1 MRLKSLVTV
10 IAFAIPMTVAQAQG
24 IPVIDPAL
32 NSQTIRNQI
41 ETITQWSNQL
51 KSMAAQYQQLQ
62 QTYQKATQTL
72 DALKGASN
80 LGEVLDAL
88 PVNSISPDLADA
100 ISNVRSLANF
110 DKYRSRY
117 PTLADAPKMNKLF
130 DTLAGQNAT
139 MEKVYKDTSDRLNNI
154 KSLQSLINFAR
165 DPGDKLDLANRIA
178 TEQATVQAN
187 LNLAAAYEQISKA
200 EADEAGRQAKKEW
213 ICQQFNES
221 GC

>member
-1 MRLKSLVTV
+1 MRLKSLVAV

-88 PVNSISPDLADA
+88 PVNSISPDLAKA
-100 ISNVRSLANF
+100 ISDVKSLADF
-110 DKYRSRY
+110 SKFRSRY
-117 PTLADAPKMNKLF
+117 PILTAAPKLNKMY
-130 DTLAGQNAT
+130 DTIAGQNAT
-139 MEKVYKDTSDRLNNI
+139 FSKIYKETASRLDNI
-154 KSLQSLINFAR
+154 KSLQARINAAK
-165 DPGDKLDLANRIA
+165 DPGDKLDLANRLT
-178 TEQATVQAN
+178 TEQANVQAN
-187 LNLAAAYEQISKA
+187 LNLAQAYEEISKA
-200 EADEAGRQAKKEW
+200 EIFQAAFEAQEEFS
-213 ICQQFNES
+213 CQQFDK
-221 GC
+221 CK